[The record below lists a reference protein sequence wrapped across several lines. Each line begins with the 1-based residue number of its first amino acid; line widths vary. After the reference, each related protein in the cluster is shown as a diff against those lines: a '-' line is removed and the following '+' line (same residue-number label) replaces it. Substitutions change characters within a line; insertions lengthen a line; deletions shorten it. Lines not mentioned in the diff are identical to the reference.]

1 MALRI
6 PHQQVI
12 TRPQPATCLLA
23 VRPLIMEFL
32 LENSFMER
40 LMMYLFGMKH

>member
-6 PHQQVI
+6 PHRQVI

-23 VRPLIMEFL
+23 VRPLIMGFL
-32 LENSFMER
+32 LDNSFMER
-40 LMMYLFGMKH
+40 LMTYPFGMKP